1 MEDPRDIVRRLD
13 GVVGA
18 TAALISMALPS
29 RSKIAPV
36 LRMLDGELIIAG
48 NLRSESTK
56 HSISGAIREAQTIL
70 RMFDRVPPHGLLL
83 FVGTDVDGNLHRECF
98 EPHVPLDTSLYL
110 VDKTFHTHVFTG

>member
-18 TAALISMALPS
+18 TAALISMALPP

-36 LRMLDGELIIAG
+36 LSMLDSELIIAG
-48 NLRSESTK
+48 NIRGV
-56 HSISGAIREAQTIL
+56 SGAIREAQTIL

-83 FVGTDVDGNLHRECF
+83 FVGTDVDGNLHQECF
-98 EPHVPLDTSLYL
+98 EPNVPLDTSLYL
-110 VDKTFHTHVFTG
+110 IDRTFHTHVFTQ